1 MKTTGLTMVEAML
14 AYAADYEIESESCEG
29 GHRRK
34 NWDGEDVLFCVGE
47 TWSIVPRTFT
57 FQEATKRVGHRFR
70 KVGDTWLRMVTG
82 PSDCWATFIRE
93 GDGHVYA
100 RVNPNWV
107 GPDARYEE
115 VSDE

>member
-57 FQEATKRVGHRFR
+57 YQEAAARPGKYRQLEPHGKGAYEMRVVKDGGLCWVSFNYSA
-70 KVGDTWLRMVTG
+70 VGFSTDRT
-82 PSDCWATFIRE
+82 S
-93 GDGHVYA
+93 
-100 RVNPNWV
+100 
-107 GPDARYEE
+107 PDARYEE